1 MAEELGE
8 KPGTIEVTE
17 AKGGNF
23 EQEIMN
29 SNKYTN
35 TSNQKKTESVSKWQ
49 YGFIGSMASV
59 VSLERGAVGREVTG
73 ARAAAGK

>member
-1 MAEELGE
+1 MD
-8 KPGTIEVTE
+8 
-17 AKGGNF
+17 
-23 EQEIMN
+23 